1 MYGALSGML
10 SAVGEGK
17 VLIGQQLGYGMLQI
31 FRISGMGQLQWR
43 LNLRV
48 FLWLMK
54 KAIYYIPR
62 CLSHKPPFLRNL
74 EALAMRPM
82 ANWWVGRSGKVQQ
95 SLTAAVASGDSY
107 GFGCEGTI
115 NFPGR
120 ESQQ

>member
-1 MYGALSGML
+1 M
-10 SAVGEGK
+10 
-17 VLIGQQLGYGMLQI
+17 
-31 FRISGMGQLQWR
+31 
-43 LNLRV
+43 
-48 FLWLMK
+48 
-54 KAIYYIPR
+54 
-62 CLSHKPPFLRNL
+62 PPV
-74 EALAMRPM
+74 